1 MLTAGHYH
9 TLTVRRISDHGLYLG
24 NEEGDEVLLP
34 NRFVSLSDR
43 IGDRKEVFVYHD
55 SEDRLVATTERPLA
69 PVGQAAFL
77 EAVDKTVHGAFLD
90 WGIPA
95 KHLFLPNRNQQ
106 GRIEIGKKYVV
117 YVYSDNI
124 TGRAVAT
131 TYLKSFVDNAE
142 PSVAPR
148 DETDIL
154 VALESPIGFRVVV
167 NDRHWGMIYRNQI
180 FRPVHVGDRMKAYVT
195 RITEDNRI
203 DLSLQKQGYDEV
215 KESAE
220 RLLELLRKAGGT
232 LPLGDDSA
240 PDAIHKHTGMS
251 KKTFKR
257 SAGRLFKQGIVI
269 LEKERITLK

>member
-69 PVGQAAFL
+69 TVGQAAFL
-77 EAVDKTVHGAFLD
+77 EAVDKTVHGAFFD

-203 DLSLQKQGYDEV
+203 DLSLQKQGYDD
-215 KESAE
+215 
-220 RLLELLRKAGGT
+220 GY
-232 LPLGDDSA
+232 DDWEY
-240 PDAIHKHTGMS
+240 H
-251 KKTFKR
+251 
-257 SAGRLFKQGIVI
+257 LFKVAYRTKVDHLNLSLFLGRHQLHNRGLDERNQGHVTVC
-269 LEKERITLK
+269 RHGNSA